1 MASALHLLKGSDV
14 DLALATLA
22 SQLAAGDRVTV
33 ALLHGAPSPKLP
45 PGVQVHRV
53 PEDLSY
59 DQLLDLIFESDR
71 VTAW

>member
-1 MASALHLLKGSDV
+1 MASALHLLKGSGV
-14 DLALATLA
+14 DLALATVA

-45 PGVQVHRV
+45 PGVQVRRV
-53 PEDLSY
+53 PKDLSY
-59 DQLLDLIFESDR
+59 EQLLDLIFESDR